1 MFRIMEEWRR
11 MTNIR
16 YQSWIRHL
24 LFYDIYKTE
33 ENNENR
39 DTSDEQ
45 S

>member
-16 YQSWIRHL
+16 YQSWIRKIS
-24 LFYDIYKTE
+24 FYDIYETG
-33 ENNENR
+33 ENNETR
-39 DTSDEQ
+39 DTNDEQ